1 MNYKMKASTLTRVH
15 LVFLTLVTLTILA
28 SQFSVGDAA
37 FLDSY
42 KRMRAV
48 NRYRETVRLEK
59 ECRLREI
66 IDQVIKT
73 NAMKANATVLSDID
87 QQFDTISSFGTQRQ
101 EEQENEEEVEKKE
114 ENILSRPIQV
124 NEIKNNLTMS
134 AIDHFRKVFG

>member
-42 KRMRAV
+42 KRMKAV
-48 NRYRETVRLEK
+48 NRYKETIRLEK

-87 QQFDTISSFGTQRQ
+87 QQFDTISSFGTQHQ
-101 EEQENEEEVEKKE
+101 EEQENEEEVEEKE
-114 ENILSRPIQV
+114 ETILSRPIHV
-124 NEIKNNLTMS
+124 DEIKNNRPMS
-134 AIDHFRKVFG
+134 AFDHLRKAFG